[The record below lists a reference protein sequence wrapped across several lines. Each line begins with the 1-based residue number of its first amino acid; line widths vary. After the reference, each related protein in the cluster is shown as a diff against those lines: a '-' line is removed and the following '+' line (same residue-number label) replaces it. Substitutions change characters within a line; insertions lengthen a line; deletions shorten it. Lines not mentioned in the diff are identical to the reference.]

1 MASTSLRSLAG
12 SDIIIVRNW
21 HITTFTFLVSFAI
34 LYVFFTTF
42 QPTTIIN
49 EPRDFVVSSGGNY
62 TLGSSDSDLDSSNK
76 FLSDRGRNKV
86 FAYSIGLGALVGLVV
101 HFMLIYMS

>member
-12 SDIIIVRNW
+12 SDIIIIRNW
-21 HITTFTFLVSFAI
+21 HITTFTFLVSFVV
-34 LYVFFTTF
+34 LYVFLITF

-49 EPRDFVVSSGGNY
+49 EPRDFVVPSGTSY
-62 TLGSSDSDLDSSNK
+62 SLGSSESDLNTSNK

-86 FAYSIGLGALVGLVV
+86 FAYSIGLGALVGLLV
-101 HFMLIYMS
+101 HFMLIYIG